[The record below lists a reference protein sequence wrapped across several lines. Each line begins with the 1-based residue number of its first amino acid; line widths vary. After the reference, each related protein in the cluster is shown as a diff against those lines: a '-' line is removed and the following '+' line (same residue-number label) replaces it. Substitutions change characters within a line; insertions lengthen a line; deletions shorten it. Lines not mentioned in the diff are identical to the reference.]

1 MERDVKLRQQQQR
14 KIKPSRKED
23 AMGKFLSGVMVGL
36 IGGLLLTMII
46 PVSQDSPNQYE
57 LLKTRNLP
65 IQEAGFR
72 KIMVTEGDQETFY
85 ESLVEALD
93 KDTQVKWE
101 KITSDPVWD
110 KLADEDKKNI
120 WNAFEKTYVST
131 KEAQD
136 TKVRGE

>member
-1 MERDVKLRQQQQR
+1 
-14 KIKPSRKED
+14 
-23 AMGKFLSGVMVGL
+23 MGKFLSGAMLGL
-36 IGGLLLTMII
+36 LCGLLLTMII
-46 PVSQDSPNQYE
+46 PVSQDSQNHYE
-57 LLKTRNLP
+57 LLKTGNIP
-65 IQEAGFR
+65 IQKAGFT
-72 KIMVTEGDQETFY
+72 KIMVAGGDPETFY
-85 ESLVEALD
+85 DSLVEALD
-93 KDTQVKWE
+93 KDTQAKWE